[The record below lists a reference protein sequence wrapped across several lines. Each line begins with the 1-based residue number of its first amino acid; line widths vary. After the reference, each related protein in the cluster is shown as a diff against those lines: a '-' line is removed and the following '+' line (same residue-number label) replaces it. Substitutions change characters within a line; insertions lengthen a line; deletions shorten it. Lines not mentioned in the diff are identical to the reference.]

1 MMENKKDGKKIPYE
15 PPKAVRLV
23 DTKEGR
29 GACINT
35 GSGDTVGCTSGNVPG
50 GFCAIGSGD

>member
-1 MMENKKDGKKIPYE
+1 MENKKDGKKIPYE

-29 GACINT
+29 GTCIST
-35 GSGDTVGCTSGNVPG
+35 GSGDVGGCTSGNVPG
-50 GFCAIGSGD
+50 VICTTGSGD

>member
-1 MMENKKDGKKIPYE
+1 MMENKKDEKKIPYE

-29 GACINT
+29 GVCVN
-35 GSGDTVGCTSGNVPG
+35 GSGDGGICNNGNAAG
-50 GFCAIGSGD
+50 MCGYGNSF